1 MNVTPR
7 EITTNPR
14 KSDKVFRSIVSIV
27 GLVAFAVLLLIG
39 TFLALRGFQIFK
51 IEGFKF
57 LTSSDW
63 NVVTGTNNQTFWIGQ
78 EITVV
83 AQGTGTGI
91 GRPIYVVQATF

>member
-1 MNVTPR
+1 MEIAVKPR

-14 KSDKVFRSIVSIV
+14 RSDKVFRAVVSIV
-27 GLVAFAVLLLIG
+27 GLFAFAVLLLIG

-63 NVVTGTNNQTFWIGQ
+63 NVTTDDAGK
-78 EITVV
+78 
-83 AQGTGTGI
+83 
-91 GRPIYVVQATF
+91 QAGFRQNKNTSPDRADG